1 MLIDNALF
9 LLRNQLAFWVISVP
23 GHSEYL
29 LPWGRLWEQV
39 FTLFVKILL
48 HVLCKI
54 AFHLPF
60 FITVDKISTYVGV

>member
-1 MLIDNALF
+1 MRYSCFGINLLF
-9 LLRNQLAFWVISVP
+9 GNFCA

-60 FITVDKISTYVGV
+60 FITIDKISTYVGV

>member
-1 MLIDNALF
+1 MRYSCFGINLLF
-9 LLRNQLAFWVISVP
+9 GNFCA

-48 HVLCKI
+48 HVFVK
-54 AFHLPF
+54 
-60 FITVDKISTYVGV
+60 